1 MRTLQ
6 LSKVA
11 DSGAKATRRSRAARM
26 PIASSRLIL
35 LCVAGMT
42 LDVVI
47 WPPPADSLNE
57 SNGSLLTIHQRLF
70 LHTHI
75 YLHIVIDWEPM
86 QNVPGEQ
93 RKLHLLITNGFVL
106 VVHTDAGS

>member
-1 MRTLQ
+1 MRTSQ

-42 LDVVI
+42 LDDVI
-47 WPPPADSLNE
+47 WPPSADSLNE
-57 SNGSLLTIHQRLF
+57 SNGV
-70 LHTHI
+70 
-75 YLHIVIDWEPM
+75 Y
-86 QNVPGEQ
+86 
-93 RKLHLLITNGFVL
+93 
-106 VVHTDAGS
+106 